1 MIPRKLLAAGS
12 ILVGL
17 LVLATQVSDFTTL
30 GNFIQVTLLNYSLPV
45 MLLLA
50 KLLIIFQL
58 AYGVALP

>member
-17 LVLATQVSDFTTL
+17 LVLATQVSDFTAL